1 MTSER
6 FQHVV
11 TSLSKL
17 ILGHRKACP
26 LWLFLHW
33 MPFCCTAMPNVKLH
47 TFNCPFS
54 RTTWVSRYQKA
65 KTNLDFTEAR
75 DIEWHWRQ
83 LGHMQV
89 CIALQTDSHASTTT
103 LVPTLEICRYL
114 TLNHVLHLLYASTLQ
129 ALCYHVQLNCV
140 KCAEDSV
147 LKLCCDPVFLCRCL
161 YELVFC
167 HVY

>member
-1 MTSER
+1 MMSER

-11 TSLSKL
+11 TSLLKL

-54 RTTWVSRYQKA
+54 GTTWVSRYQKA

-75 DIEWHWRQ
+75 DI
-83 LGHMQV
+83 
-89 CIALQTDSHASTTT
+89 
-103 LVPTLEICRYL
+103 
-114 TLNHVLHLLYASTLQ
+114 
-129 ALCYHVQLNCV
+129 
-140 KCAEDSV
+140 
-147 LKLCCDPVFLCRCL
+147 
-161 YELVFC
+161 
-167 HVY
+167 